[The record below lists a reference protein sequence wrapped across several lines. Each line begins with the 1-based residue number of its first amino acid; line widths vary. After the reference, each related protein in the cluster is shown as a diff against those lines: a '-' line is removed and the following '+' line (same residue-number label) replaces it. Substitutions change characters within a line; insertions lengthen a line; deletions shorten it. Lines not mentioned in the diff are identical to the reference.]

1 MTQHST
7 TSLNLEALPER
18 LTDSQLGE
26 LVALTKEQLP
36 AAEPCDDRHFAQ
48 CFRLM
53 SAVLPK
59 QSKDELAGKLFV
71 AAYQRILQTYPK
83 DAISFLA
90 EQSMTR
96 CRWFPTIAECLEIL
110 QEWRRNDV
118 ETRKRS
124 RILQAIRHEQ
134 EARRSEAYAAK
145 RVIRPMTADEV
156 AALSEPMVALGL
168 SCGALKRLDDGTVVY
183 NQED

>member
-1 MTQHST
+1 
-7 TSLNLEALPER
+7 
-18 LTDSQLGE
+18 
-26 LVALTKEQLP
+26 
-36 AAEPCDDRHFAQ
+36 
-48 CFRLM
+48 M